1 MKTIKRFLSEL
12 RLYINN
18 NIISFIPSHHLRIFF
33 YKNFMKFEVGQ
44 NSRIFMHCNFDSTNN
59 IQIGNNTIINPKCR
73 IDNRGNIKIG
83 SNVGI
88 SQEVVIL
95 TADHDMNIPEF
106 TGRIR
111 PVIIEDYAWIG
122 TRATI
127 LPGTTIGRGAV
138 VAAGAVVTKDVEA
151 FSVVGGIPAKK
162 IGTRPET
169 INYTLFYNRL
179 FQ

>member
-1 MKTIKRFLSEL
+1 MKKVKLFFSEL
-12 RLYINN
+12 RLYISNN
-18 NIISFIPSHHLRIFF
+18 VISSVPSHHLRLYF
-33 YKNFMKFEVGQ
+33 YRNFMKFEIGE
-44 NSRIFMHCNFDSTNN
+44 NSRIFLHCNFDSTKN

-73 IDNRGNIKIG
+73 IDNRGNIRIG

-88 SQEVVIL
+88 SQEVLIL
-95 TADHDMNIPEF
+95 TADHDMNVPEF

-122 TRATI
+122 SRATI
-127 LPGTTIGRGAV
+127 LPGTTIGKGAV

-162 IGTRPET
+162 IGTRPLN
-169 INYTLFYNRL
+169 INYSLFYDRL